1 MKAVKAYSPAGLS
14 GIFSAYTD
22 PLDPY
27 CKGARGAGIVLTKG
41 VEVIVEIEEG
51 KKWSLDTYL
60 NGSKVELGLA
70 KRILQRVL
78 EKGKVEGNYRVT
90 VKQYV
95 KVPIGGGLGTS
106 GACALAMAIALGKAL
121 NVKMSYYELA
131 REAHVAEIEEG
142 TGLGTISGLVVGG
155 VVVVREPGAPG
166 FDKVDRI
173 LVDPG
178 LKVVIGFFSSIDKRV
193 ALSKTNINKVNELG
207 QKLVSKLVDN
217 PTLENFINC
226 CRIFT
231 EQAGFVTERVRDAI
245 IKAERTGAIGASQA
259 MIGETV
265 FALAY
270 RDCAEQVAECLRKL
284 KAKVLVSNIEWG
296 PARLI
301 EF

>member
-27 CKGARGAGIVLTKG
+27 HKGARGAGVVLTKG
-41 VEVIVEIEEG
+41 VKVTVEIEER

-60 NGSKVELGLA
+60 NGSKAELGLV
-70 KRILQRVL
+70 KRVFHRIL
-78 EKGKVEGNYRVT
+78 EKGEVEGSYRVT

-106 GACALAMAIALGKAL
+106 GACALATAIALGKAL
-121 NVKMSYYELA
+121 KAKMSYYELA

-142 TGLGTISGLVVGG
+142 TGLGTVSGLVVGG
-155 VVVVREPGAPG
+155 VVVVQEPGAPG
-166 FDKVDRI
+166 FDKADRI
-173 LVDPG
+173 LADSS
-178 LKVVIGFFSSIDKRV
+178 LKVVIGFFSSIDKRA
-193 ALSKTNINKVNELG
+193 ALSKTNISEVNELG
-207 QKLVSKLVDN
+207 QKLVSKLVGD
-217 PTLENFINC
+217 PTLENFIKC

-231 EQAGFVTERVRDAI
+231 EQAGFITERVRNAI
-245 IKAERTGAIGASQA
+245 IEAERAGAIGASQA

-284 KAKVLVSNIEWG
+284 KARVLVSDIEWG

-301 EF
+301 